1 MARRP
6 LINQAQPVRFMVRSA
21 WFVLPFTLISTLHAA
36 EAGTEIRSINGELK
50 LENPHGTLK
59 LSPAEKARM
68 NAAAA
73 PQKVADIPIETAP
86 VPAPPAAPLNVE
98 WQPKSLKLK
107 VEGRDLPLQ
116 PDAERLAVKIGTLG
130 NLTAELGPDGTLTV
144 RDTQSGSESVY
155 SPREG
160 GSWKHLFAGKVLT
173 IDKSGRATLTTS
185 SGQVLQAPT
194 ADNTPPPSNP
204 IPEFRWQL
212 GVRLDPNSPPGKL
225 RISGADPGS
234 PAAKA
239 GLQNGDELLELGSF
253 LQPNKD
259 QIVQFLKST
268 RKGDKI
274 KITLKRDGVSRTVW
288 AEAGDWDAKP

>member
-1 MARRP
+1 M
-6 LINQAQPVRFMVRSA
+6 IRSA
-21 WFVLPFTLISTLHAA
+21 WFVLSFTLLSTLHAA
-36 EAGTEIRSINGELK
+36 EAGTEIRSISGELN
-50 LENPHGTLK
+50 LENSHGALK

-86 VPAPPAAPLNVE
+86 VPTPPAAPLNVE

-107 VEGRDLPLQ
+107 VEGREVPLQ
-116 PDAERLAVKIGTLG
+116 SDAERLAVKIGTLG

-173 IDKSGRATLTTS
+173 IDKNGRATLSTS

-194 ADNTPPPSNP
+194 ADNTPPPVN
-204 IPEFRWQL
+204 PEFRWQL

-225 RISGADPGS
+225 KISGADPGS

-268 RKGDKI
+268 HKGDKI
-274 KITLKRDGVSRTVW
+274 KITLKREGVSRTVW